1 MSGTGD
7 WSPKSAVIT
16 GGASGIGLAIVR
28 ELAGSGCRIMLA
40 DLPGARLN
48 DAVSELTQSG
58 ADVVGQACDVSDAA
72 QVDALAEA
80 AYERFGQVDL
90 LINNA
95 GIGGPSGRLADVDI
109 AEARRHFDVNFWGV
123 WHGCSSFAPRM
134 SAQNEPCAIY
144 NTASENALF
153 CAMPKSAAYIA
164 AKHAVL
170 GLTEN
175 FREEMP
181 PHVHVGT
188 IIPGWVH
195 TAIGPEQ
202 FMKWGM
208 DGSDYAKIVVPQII
222 ARERFVVSH
231 SYNVVRKAERDDALA
246 DSFARNAPRKD
257 GDEQYDVRLVFE
269 GLSKLRGSD

>member
-1 MSGTGD
+1 MSETAD

-16 GGASGIGLAIVR
+16 GGASGIGLAIAR
-28 ELAGSGCRIMLA
+28 ELSSLGCRIMVA
-40 DLPGARLN
+40 DFGSERLDTAIAELSRQGA
-48 DAVSELTQSG
+48 EC
-58 ADVVGQACDVSDAA
+58 VGHACDVSDLK
-72 QVDALAEA
+72 QVDALADA
-80 AYERFGQVDL
+80 AFAQFAQVDL

-95 GIGGPSGRLADVDI
+95 GVSGPHGKLAEIDI
-109 AEARRHFDVNFWGV
+109 EEARRHFDVNFWGV
-123 WHGCSSFAPRM
+123 WHGCRSFAPRM
-134 SAQNEPCAIY
+134 SEQGDRCAIY

-181 PHVHVGT
+181 AHVHVGT

-195 TAIGPEQ
+195 TAIGAEQ

-208 DGSDYAKIVVPQII
+208 DGSEYAKIVVPQIL

-231 SYNVVRKAERDDALA
+231 SYNAVRKAERDNALS

-257 GDEQYDVRLVFE
+257 GDEQFDVRLVIE
-269 GLSKLRGSD
+269 KLAPPNG